1 MEYILIEPLPKLA
14 PVERTYGY
22 LARKCEHIRDAA
34 FVRVRYGAEDVN
46 YATAGQSGV
55 PARNTTLLF
64 ASQEKYR
71 SLRTQIAEAFAMSVV
86 VETGTEALHL
96 YSLGDEALLE
106 KLLFLT
112 QKFYL
117 VIPCCLGTSERTP
130 LPCGGIYRTKDG
142 YGPRADFTINMD
154 LFTGVIDIFV
164 AGEAL
169 SAGHNGFGWIKKYY
183 LDDLVLNT
191 EGNLFGKYATGSPA
205 AQVKAMHEEICRRHA
220 LAAEEMF

>member
-1 MEYILIEPLPKLA
+1 MEYVLIEPLPKLA
-14 PVERTYGY
+14 PVERTFGY

-34 FVRVRYGAEDVN
+34 FVRVRYGVGDVN
-46 YATAGQSGV
+46 YDTAGASGV
-55 PARNTTLLF
+55 PVRNTTLLF

-71 SLRTQIAEAFAMSVV
+71 ILRTQIAEAFAMSMV
-86 VETGTEALHL
+86 VETGTKALHIGSIGEEALR
-96 YSLGDEALLE
+96 E

-117 VIPCCLGTSERTP
+117 VIPCCLGTSKRTP
-130 LPCGGIYRTKDG
+130 LPCGGIYRTKNG
-142 YGPRADFTINMD
+142 NGPQADFTVNMD
-154 LFTGVIDIFV
+154 QFTGVIDIFV
-164 AGEAL
+164 AGKAL

-191 EGNLFGKYATGSPA
+191 EGNLFGEYAVGYPA

-220 LAAEEMF
+220 AAAEEMF